1 MKMCPCCSLNWW
13 AFCYPKYPARAEM
26 VTWLD
31 VLGGK
36 LEQKRLKPLLAVYT
50 LIPWRKMVTLENV
63 PKSLARFVR
72 QMGFFRTKIFGKA
85 VLFLMMRMSFKIRSY
100 ILSICLF
107 LCLLNEQQHENWNL
121 LTLFPALAH
130 NTLYRYLCLD
140 LETEI
145 TFASHPTGYTVSS
158 VRPGILLV
166 LFQSPEGYL
175 AHRRH

>member
-50 LIPWRKMVTLENV
+50 LIPWRKTVTLENV

-72 QMGFFRTKIFGKA
+72 QMGFFRTSILKFLARLFCFWWWESPLKSEVRFLVFA
-85 VLFLMMRMSFKIRSY
+85 SFYAFLMSNGMRIGIFSLCSLLWHI
-100 ILSICLF
+100 IL
-107 LCLLNEQQHENWNL
+107 
-121 LTLFPALAH
+121 
-130 NTLYRYLCLD
+130 
-140 LETEI
+140 
-145 TFASHPTGYTVSS
+145 YTDTCVWTWKQ
-158 VRPGILLV
+158 R
-166 LFQSPEGYL
+166 
-175 AHRRH
+175 

>member
-50 LIPWRKMVTLENV
+50 LIPWRKTVTLENV

-72 QMGFFRTKIFGKA
+72 QMGFFRTSILKFLARLFCFWWWECPLKSEVRFLVFA
-85 VLFLMMRMSFKIRSY
+85 SFYAFLMSNGMRIGIFSLCSLLWHI
-100 ILSICLF
+100 IL
-107 LCLLNEQQHENWNL
+107 
-121 LTLFPALAH
+121 
-130 NTLYRYLCLD
+130 
-140 LETEI
+140 
-145 TFASHPTGYTVSS
+145 YTDTCVWTWKQ
-158 VRPGILLV
+158 R
-166 LFQSPEGYL
+166 
-175 AHRRH
+175 